1 MLKIGPL
8 RLHWSLLLG
17 AVLFCAA
24 QPRPALLA
32 GYLAVLLVHLLGHAV
47 AAGRTGVRGFA
58 LHGLGGELLLEGDV
72 APLRRSFIALAG
84 PAAQLALLAAALA
97 VRASPDLYDAFTRR
111 NLVVLLLNL
120 IPIAPL
126 DGKEAWR
133 IFSRLRAARRQ
144 TPRELPVSQQV
155 RKEVSS
161 LIEKIRGS
169 TKVR

>member
-72 APLRRSFIALAG
+72 APLRRSLIALPG
-84 PAAQLALLAAALA
+84 PVAQLALLAVALA
-97 VRASPDLYDAFTRR
+97 VPASPDLDDALTPR
-111 NLVVLLLNL
+111 NPALLLLNL
-120 IPIAPL
+120 IPLPPL
-126 DGKEAWR
+126 DGKEA
-133 IFSRLRAARRQ
+133 LR
-144 TPRELPVSQQV
+144 
-155 RKEVSS
+155 
-161 LIEKIRGS
+161 
-169 TKVR
+169 

>member
-1 MLKIGPL
+1 MLKVGPL

-24 QPRPALLA
+24 QPRPALLG
-32 GYLAVLLVHLLGHAV
+32 GYLAVLLVHVLGHAL
-47 AAGRTGVRGFA
+47 AASGMGARGFA

-72 APLRRSFIALAG
+72 APVRRSVIALAG
-84 PAAQLALLAAALA
+84 PAAQLALLAAAFA

-133 IFSRLRAARRQ
+133 IFSRLRAARRSA
-144 TPRELPVSQQV
+144 PRELPVSRQV
-155 RKEVSS
+155 SKDVSD
-161 LIEKIRGS
+161 LLEKIRGS

>member
-1 MLKIGPL
+1 MLKVGPL
-8 RLHWSLLLG
+8 LLHWSLLLG

-32 GYLAVLLVHLLGHAV
+32 GYLAVLLVHLLGHAL
-47 AAGRTGVRGFA
+47 AAGRKGVRGFA
-58 LHGLGGELLLEGDV
+58 LHGLGGELLIEGDV
-72 APLRRSFIALAG
+72 APLRRSLIALAG
-84 PAAQLALLAAALA
+84 PAAQLALLAGALA

-111 NLVVLLLNL
+111 NLVMLLLNL

-144 TPRELPVSQQV
+144 APRELSVSRQV
-155 RKEVSS
+155 RKDVSN
-161 LIEKIRGS
+161 LLEKIRGS